1 LVAFSSNVRRERPDS
16 VTGVEL
22 TSAQVDRAVGMILA
36 SAAGDALGVPYEFGS
51 AAYPGWPAMVGGGL
65 GGFEPGEWSDDT
77 AQAFAVLEVA
87 ATGADVRTTEALDA
101 IAGGLAEWY
110 AGGPADVGVQ
120 TSAVLRRAGRH
131 ATAAQMATAARE
143 VHERTGRS
151 AGNGSLM
158 RTAPVTLAHLD
169 DPDALVRAA
178 MGVSA
183 LTHHDPTAGEACAV
197 WCLMLRHAILD
208 GDWPE
213 LDSWGGVET
222 VARATSSTTDG
233 GVGTPSSTTDGGV
246 GATSST
252 TDGRDWS
259 ATLREAEQQ
268 EPSAFARNAWV
279 VGAMQAAWSAI
290 THTGVPEQ
298 EPERHLQLAL
308 ACAIGIG
315 HDTDTVGAIAG
326 AMLGARWGARAVPD
340 AWVKKLHGWRNQT
353 GAGLA
358 ELARR
363 AVVPRRA

>member
-1 LVAFSSNVRRERPDS
+1 V
-16 VTGVEL
+16 GL
-22 TSAQVDRAVGMILA
+22 TSDQVDRAVGMVLA

-87 ATGADVRTTEALDA
+87 ATGADLRTTEALDA
-101 IAGGLAEWY
+101 IARGFAEWY

-120 TSAVLRRAGRH
+120 TSAVLGRAGRH

-183 LTHHDPTAGEACAV
+183 LTHHDPMAGEACAV

-213 LDSWGGVET
+213 LDSWGGLET
-222 VARATSSTTDG
+222 VARATSSTTGGRVGATSSTTGGRARATSSTTDG
-233 GVGTPSSTTDGGV
+233 GVGAP
-246 GATSST
+246 SST

-268 EPSAFARNAWV
+268 EPSAFTQNAWV

-290 THTGVPEQ
+290 AHTGVPEQ

-308 ACAIGIG
+308 ARAIGIG

-340 AWVKKLHGWRNQT
+340 AWVEKLHGWRDQT
-353 GAGLA
+353 GPGLA